1 MGDKSRTLDW
11 ETMNLSSY
19 GRLLYTDHVD
29 RVVDEKDSPSQW
41 SEGPSVQVVRSQPQI
56 ASAELDPAL
65 LAFVKC
71 HITSFVKW
79 DVLRALAEQPG
90 TWTDSSS
97 LAREMARPFAK
108 VDEALVELSAEGL
121 VEAVGP
127 ADVRAYR
134 LNEDEP
140 TTVVLKRLIARVTRS
155 QELRRIVVAHILQ
168 GAVA

>member
-1 MGDKSRTLDW
+1 
-11 ETMNLSSY
+11 MNLSAF
-19 GRLLYTDHVD
+19 GRLLYTNGVD
-29 RVVDEKDSPSQW
+29 SVVDEQDSPSRW
-41 SEGPSVQVVRSQPQI
+41 SEGPSVQVVRSQPPV

-79 DVLRALAEQPG
+79 DVLRALAEQTG
-90 TWTDSSS
+90 SWTDSST
-97 LAREMARPFAK
+97 LAREMARPIAK
-108 VDEALVELSAEGL
+108 IEEALAELSAEGL
-121 VEAVGP
+121 VDAVGP
-127 ADVRAYR
+127 ADAREYQLDAS
-134 LNEDEP
+134 EP

>member
-1 MGDKSRTLDW
+1 
-11 ETMNLSSY
+11 MNLSANR
-19 GRLLYTDHVD
+19 RLLYTDGVD
-29 RVVDEKDSPSQW
+29 SVVDEQVSPSRW
-41 SEGPSVQVVRSQPQI
+41 SEGPSVQVVRSQPPI

-79 DVLRALAEQPG
+79 DVLRALAEQTG
-90 TWTDSSS
+90 SWTDSSA
-97 LAREMARPFAK
+97 LAREMARPAPK
-108 VDEALVELSAEGL
+108 IEEALAELSAEGL
-121 VEAVGP
+121 VNARGP
-127 ADVRAYR
+127 VDARVYQLD
-134 LNEDEP
+134 EHEP